1 MAADPESINMEMYAE
16 PENSSD
22 TARIWERVRQQLNPA
37 RHSIAE
43 NILAG
48 IVVLLLVVVIAL
60 AATHGGGAGGG
71 GGVDTACQTEACLY
85 RSGYLVSF
93 LNRSASPCDNFYAF
107 ACGAAEQVMPIN
119 PAYRERTVSGELIR
133 QNADKLEAALRS
145 PIVRNSADSYERKLK
160 TIFGT
165 CIDDFR
171 IERVRGALFA
181 DLLRRQFYVMNGS
194 VVGQFDLDRELL
206 SAVKTF
212 GASAFFEYRVEPN
225 PLDGGRYTISIYN
238 GGIGML
244 PAMYLFDFYHRQR
257 ESYKEY
263 MRATA
268 KLLVADAEPGTVDNP
283 NGVTARIENFVLDV
297 MEIETALANFSR
309 NAAGPDPDKPPLAP
323 GNQISLT
330 EMDSS
335 YQPIR
340 WSALFSGTL
349 ESGVQGSTRV
359 AVQTADYLRRAMT
372 YVGETI
378 RLLHPVD
385 YNRRLSNY
393 LNWQVIRNYSG
404 DLSSAYVHAKREF
417 ESSLSS
423 SSYIYQSRLDYCL
436 DRTKN
441 FMLLGLNSLFVADHL
456 VDSSKQAVDSLYK
469 TLQSEFV
476 SGIEKL
482 DWIGSTERAK
492 MRMKIQAVVD
502 KIGYSPTEI
511 RDEFLDEYYKDLTVD
526 PDYPMMDISISWQ
539 NFKRLKQGSLLGT
552 VQQAT
557 AWSGATFDVALSMTS
572 TAQLTVPAGILQWP
586 FFSPQLPGYINFAT
600 IGQRMAA
607 ELIKAV
613 DATGQLTD
621 QQGNS
626 NPMWSER
633 TRQSY
638 VAKAQCVNFTYWDL
652 TAGPYW
658 VGNRSYYVDINPIIS
673 RTLRTAVAETDA
685 LRLVSKAYA
694 GFEGGGSELPLPL
707 GHLNKMQ
714 SLFTAWAQTFCFTR
728 DPLYSYIRG
737 ALGRLMP
744 EDIHVNGV
752 LSLIPE
758 FQSAFSCPAD
768 SAMVKLG
775 GCSPIFYT

>member
-1 MAADPESINMEMYAE
+1 QQALSPSSTQTPVSLGPQTVAPMAADPESINMEMYAE
-16 PENSSD
+16 PETSSV

-71 GGVDTACQTEACLY
+71 GGVETACQSEACLY

-145 PIVRNSADSYERKLK
+145 PIVRNSADSYERNS
-160 TIFGT
+160 TWT
-165 CIDDFR
+165 
-171 IERVRGALFA
+171 
-181 DLLRRQFYVMNGS
+181 
-194 VVGQFDLDRELL
+194 RELL
-206 SAVKTF
+206 SAVKTY

-244 PAMYLFDFYHRQR
+244 PAMYLFDFR

-309 NAAGPDPDKPPLAP
+309 NAVGPDPDKPPLAP

-359 AVQTADYLRRAMT
+359 AVQTADYLTRAMT

-378 RLLHPVD
+378 
-385 YNRRLSNY
+385 RRLSNY

-436 DRTKN
+436 DRTKT

-482 DWIGSTERAK
+482 DWIESTERAK

-511 RDEFLDEYYKDLTVD
+511 RDEFLDEYYKD
-526 PDYPMMDISISWQ
+526 

-552 VQQAT
+552 VPQAT

-638 VAKAQCVNFTYWDL
+638 LAKAQCVNFTYWDL

-658 VGNRSYYVDINPIIS
+658 VGNRSYYVDISPIIS

-775 GCSPIFYT
+775 GCGPIFYT

>member
-1 MAADPESINMEMYAE
+1 MAADLQSPSTWSEMYAE
-16 PENSSD
+16 PETQLRHS
-22 TARIWERVRQQLNPA
+22 RIWEQGPA
-37 RHSIAE
+37 AAQPGHGTSIAE

-48 IVVLLLVVVIAL
+48 ILSFCCWLWSSPWLPPTA
-60 AATHGGGAGGG
+60 GGAGGG
-71 GGVDTACQTEACLY
+71 GG
-85 RSGYLVSF
+85 VSF

-133 QNADKLEAALRS
+133 QNADKLEAASVS

-181 DLLRRQFYVMNGS
+181 DLLRRQFYVINGS
-194 VVGQFDLDRELL
+194 VVGQFDLDARAALRRENLRSFGLL
-206 SAVKTF
+206 RVPG
-212 GASAFFEYRVEPN
+212 GAEPR
-225 PLDGGRYTISIYN
+225 LTE
-238 GGIGML
+238 
-244 PAMYLFDFYHRQR
+244 AEQQR
-257 ESYKEY
+257 
-263 MRATA
+263 

-297 MEIETALANFSR
+297 MEIETALANHRPTVNTNSS
-309 NAAGPDPDKPPLAP
+309 AGTPLDRTPTSPAGP

-335 YQPIR
+335 YQPI
-340 WSALFSGTL
+340 SGTL

-359 AVQTADYLRRAMT
+359 AVQTADYLTRAMT

-385 YNRRLSNY
+385 YNR
-393 LNWQVIRNYSG
+393 Q
-404 DLSSAYVHAKREF
+404 
-417 ESSLSS
+417 
-423 SSYIYQSRLDYCL
+423 
-436 DRTKN
+436 
-441 FMLLGLNSLFVADHL
+441 
-456 VDSSKQAVDSLYK
+456 
-469 TLQSEFV
+469 
-476 SGIEKL
+476 
-482 DWIGSTERAK
+482 
-492 MRMKIQAVVD
+492 
-502 KIGYSPTEI
+502 
-511 RDEFLDEYYKDLTVD
+511 LTVD
-526 PDYPMMDISISWQ
+526 PDYPMMDISINHWQ
-539 NFKRLKQGSLLGT
+539 NFKRLKQGSLL
-552 VQQAT
+552 AH
-557 AWSGATFDVALSMTS
+557 
-572 TAQLTVPAGILQWP
+572 
-586 FFSPQLPGYINFAT
+586 
-600 IGQRMAA
+600 R
-607 ELIKAV
+607 
-613 DATGQLTD
+613 QLTD

-694 GFEGGGSELPLPL
+694 GFEGARVRTPAAAWPSQQNAVFVHCL
-707 GHLNKMQ
+707 GTGEAEGQKRVPK
-714 SLFTAWAQTFCFTR
+714 WRTFCFTR